1 MDMHLHVKNRFPFD
15 LSVFVLNVLDHDH
28 DIPGVYS
35 VTDSPGVAAG
45 AVIRMNW

>member
-1 MDMHLHVKNRFPFD
+1 VKNRFPFD
-15 LSVFVLNVLDHDH
+15 LSVFLLNVLDQDY

-35 VTDSPGVAAG
+35 VTDSRGLAAG